1 MNVKKVG
8 EYIKIKRKEKGMTQK
23 DLADKLCITDRAISK
38 WERGICCPDISL
50 LKELSAILDVSI
62 NELLSGED
70 IEKLEIEQSEDI
82 IVETVKEYTAIEKKK
97 RFKLWLLT
105 IGVIV
110 IDILFIFAMYL
121 MYNQIN
127 GIDGMTINS
136 IQNRYVTNKFL
147 TLIENKDYEGLS
159 LEVGDYYYRNGCSLK
174 DDEYNFL
181 CMLKELNDLGVEF
194 VSHKYLSSFF
204 NNLYDVAKYEVI
216 LRYEDK
222 EEVIEIELS
231 STRGNL
237 TGIYFNHF
245 RVSSILTCYN
255 LHNGLSWCYNENEQ
269 KGYYVWEMN
278 LDSEDFFPKEINEK
292 IVNLFSPNKYD

>member
-23 DLADKLCITDRAISK
+23 DLADKLCITDRAIRK

-50 LKELSAILDVSI
+50 LKELSDILDVSI

-97 RFKLWLLT
+97 RFRLWLLT

-110 IDILFIFAMYL
+110 IDILFIFVMYL

-136 IQNRYVTNKFL
+136 IQNRYFTDKFL
-147 TLIENKDYEGLS
+147 TLTENKDYEALS
-159 LEVGDYYYRNGCSLK
+159 NIVVDYSYRNGCSINE
-174 DDEYNFL
+174 DQYDYI
-181 CMLKELNDLGVEF
+181 CGLKELNDLGVEV
-194 VSHKYLSSFF
+194 VSHKYLDSFY
-204 NNLYDVAKYEVI
+204 NNLDDVSFYEVTF
-216 LRYEDK
+216 RYEDK
-222 EEVIEIELS
+222 EEIIKIALS
-231 STRGNL
+231 SNRKSL
-237 TGIYFNHF
+237 RDMYVEYF
-245 RVSSILTCYN
+245 RISSNVTCNDLYN
-255 LHNGLSWCYNENEQ
+255 PFSWCYNEDEQ
-269 KGYYVWEMN
+269 KGYYVWEMS
-278 LDSEDFFPKEINEK
+278 LDSEAFFPKEINEK
-292 IVNLFSPNKYD
+292 IVKLFSPSNYD

>member
-8 EYIKIKRKEKGMTQK
+8 EFIKIKRKEKGMTQK

-50 LKELSAILDVSI
+50 LKELSDILGVSI

-97 RFKLWLLT
+97 RFRLWLLT

-110 IDILFIFAMYL
+110 IDILFIFIMYL

-147 TLIENKDYEGLS
+147 TLTENKDYEALS
-159 LEVGDYYYRNGCSLK
+159 NIVVDYSYRNGCSIK
-174 DDEYNFL
+174 EDQYDYL
-181 CMLKELNDLGVEF
+181 CGLKELNDLGVEV
-194 VSHKYLSSFF
+194 VSHKYLDSFY
-204 NNLYDVAKYEVI
+204 NNLDDVSFYEVTF
-216 LRYEDK
+216 RYEDK
-222 EEVIEIELS
+222 EEIIKIALS
-231 STRGNL
+231 SNRKSL
-237 TGIYFNHF
+237 RDMYVEYF
-245 RVSSILTCYN
+245 RISSNVTCLDLYN
-255 LHNGLSWCYNENEQ
+255 PFNWCYNEDEQ

-278 LDSEDFFPKEINEK
+278 FDSEEFFPEEINEK